1 MRAYVGAGSN
11 LGDRKAILD
20 QALARLR
27 EQCPVRSSPI
37 YETVPAGPVVGQPPF
52 LNAVFEMDL
61 GEHVGP
67 RSLLDELLALERAA
81 GRERRTLQGARTLDL
96 DLLFYG
102 DQILEAEGLVLP
114 HPRLHHR
121 AFVLVPL
128 ADLAPDLHHPVLGR
142 TVREML
148 DASELEGAV
157 IRRWDSMT
165 DSAAP

>member
-11 LGDRKAILD
+11 LGDRQAHLD
-20 QALARLR
+20 GALVRLR
-27 EQCPVRSSPI
+27 ERCPVRSSPI
-37 YETVPAGPVVGQPPF
+37 YETVPAGPVVGQPLF

-61 GEHVGP
+61 GEHLGP

-81 GRERRTLQGARTLDL
+81 GRGRQTPQGPRTLDL

-128 ADLAPDLHHPVLGR
+128 ADLNPDLHHPVIGR
-142 TVREML
+142 TVRELL
-148 DASELEGAV
+148 DESELEGAV
-157 IRRWDSMT
+157 IRRWEPMT
-165 DSAAP
+165 DSATP

>member
-1 MRAYVGAGSN
+1 MRAYIGAGSN
-11 LGDRKAILD
+11 LGDRKAHLD
-20 QALARLR
+20 GALAGLS
-27 EQCPVRSSPI
+27 EQCPVRTSPI
-37 YETVPAGPVVGQPPF
+37 YETVPAGPVVDQPPF

-81 GRERRTLQGARTLDL
+81 GRERRTPQGPRTLDL
-96 DLLFYG
+96 DLLFFG

-128 ADLAPDLHHPVLGR
+128 ADLAPDLHHPVIGR
-142 TVREML
+142 TVRELL
-148 DASELEGAV
+148 DDSELEGAV
-157 IRRWDSMT
+157 IRRWAPMA
-165 DSAAP
+165 DSATP

>member
-11 LGDRKAILD
+11 LGDREAHLD
-20 QALARLR
+20 GALARLR
-27 EQCPVRSSPI
+27 DRCPVRSSPI

-52 LNAVFEMDL
+52 LNAVFEMEL
-61 GEHVGP
+61 GEDLGP

-81 GRERRTLQGARTLDL
+81 GRERRIPQGPRTLDL

-114 HPRLHHR
+114 HPRLHQR

-128 ADLAPDLHHPVLGR
+128 ADLNPDLHHPVMGR
-142 TVREML
+142 TVRELL
-148 DASELEGAV
+148 DQSELEGAV
-157 IRRWDSMT
+157 IRQWDRMT
-165 DSAAP
+165 DSTTS